1 MRKTVAAFCVA
12 AVAALAPLSMSGEET
27 VGPYVLIP
35 DRVFDGES
43 LHEGWVVVVEGQRI
57 ADKGIVVDNAAS
69 GVTIGGL
76 SPQAQNLI
84 SGNGTGIDVF
94 GFEVTI
100 QGNLI
105 GVNASI
111 NSRIANA
118 V

>member
-1 MRKTVAAFCVA
+1 
-12 AVAALAPLSMSGEET
+12 MSGEET

-43 LHEGWVVVVEGQRI
+43 LHEGWVVVV
-57 ADKGIVVDNAAS
+57 DNAAS

-84 SGNGTGIDVF
+84 SGNGTGIDVS